1 MTLIRFVTF
10 LCFLLISPISFSEN
24 QDKNYQARLQDVMKA
39 RKLMD
44 RKRERERDEIKDLA
58 QELAQEILI
67 IDTHIDTPIQLYI
80 QQDKNGSYEDI
91 TKPSSL
97 HFDFD
102 RAVSGGLNVPFF
114 VIFTPP
120 SAEEKGTSF
129 KMAEELIQI
138 LESIMNKNPDKFR
151 LVKSPEEITNDKNI
165 MQVVYGMENGA
176 PIESKLSNIKL
187 FSDMG
192 INYITL
198 AHSKSNHISDSS
210 YDENKNW
217 GGLSPFGREV
227 VAEMNKQGV
236 MIDIS
241 HVSDAAFYE
250 VLRLTK
256 TPVIAS
262 HSSLRHFV
270 PGFERN
276 VSDDMLQ
283 ELAKNEGVIQ
293 ICFGSEFIAEKKKY
307 PKLVVTVQDVA
318 DHIDRVKNLVG
329 IEHVGIGSDY
339 DGWRNF
345 PVGLEDTSSY
355 PNLIEELLKR
365 NYSKEEIK
373 QIFGGNLLRVWREVK
388 KFSES

>member
-1 MTLIRFVTF
+1 MIILRTITLI
-10 LCFLLISPISFSEN
+10 CFLLISHLSFTEYR
-24 QDKNYQARLQDVMKA
+24 DKNYQARLQDVMKA

-44 RKRERERDEIKDLA
+44 KKRERDKINNLA
-58 QELAQEILI
+58 QELAQEMII
-67 IDTHIDTPIQLYI
+67 IDTHLDTPIQLYM
-80 QQDKNGSYEDI
+80 QQSKNGFYEDI
-91 TKPSSL
+91 TKTSSL

-120 SAEEKGTSF
+120 SAEEKGTAF
-129 KMAEELIQI
+129 EMAKDLIQI
-138 LESIMNKNPDKFR
+138 LEDIMNKHPSKFR
-151 LVKSPEEITNDKNI
+151 LVKSPEEITNEKGV

-176 PIESKLSNIKL
+176 PIESKLSNIKV

-210 YDENKNW
+210 YDSNKNW
-217 GGLSPFGREV
+217 GGLSPFGRKV

-250 VLRLTK
+250 VLKLTK

-276 VSDDMLQ
+276 VSDDMLR

-307 PKLVVTVQDVA
+307 PNLIVTVKDVA
-318 DHIDRVKNLVG
+318 DHIDRVKELVG
-329 IEHVGIGSDY
+329 IDHVGIGSDY

-345 PVGLEDTSSY
+345 PVGLEDTSTY
-355 PNLIEELLKR
+355 PNLIEELLNR
-365 NYSKEEIK
+365 NYTKEEIEK
-373 QIFGGNLLRVWREVK
+373 IFGGNLLRVWREVK

>member
-1 MTLIRFVTF
+1 MIILRTITLIF
-10 LCFLLISPISFSEN
+10 FLLISHLSFTEYR
-24 QDKNYQARLQDVMKA
+24 DKNYQARLQDVMKA

-44 RKRERERDEIKDLA
+44 KKRERDKINNLA
-58 QELAQEILI
+58 QELAQEMII
-67 IDTHIDTPIQLYI
+67 IDTHLDTPIQLYM
-80 QQDKNGSYEDI
+80 QQSKNGFYEDI
-91 TKPSSL
+91 TKASSL

-120 SAEEKGTSF
+120 SAEEKGTAF
-129 KMAEELIQI
+129 EMAKDLIQI
-138 LESIMNKNPDKFR
+138 LEDIMNKHPSKFR
-151 LVKSPEEITNDKNI
+151 LVKSPEEITNEKGV

-176 PIESKLSNIKL
+176 PIENKLSNIKV

-210 YDENKNW
+210 YDSNKNW
-217 GGLSPFGREV
+217 GGLSPFGRKV

-250 VLRLTK
+250 VLKLTK

-276 VSDDMLQ
+276 VSDDMLR

-307 PKLVVTVQDVA
+307 PNLIVTVKDVA
-318 DHIDRVKNLVG
+318 DHIDRVKKLVG
-329 IEHVGIGSDY
+329 IDHVGIGSDY

-345 PVGLEDTSSY
+345 PVGLEDTSTY
-355 PNLIEELLKR
+355 PNLIKELLNR
-365 NYSKEEIK
+365 NYTKEEIEK
-373 QIFGGNLLRVWREVK
+373 IFGGNLLRVWREVK

>member
-1 MTLIRFVTF
+1 MNIYRILTLIS
-10 LCFLLISPISFSEN
+10 LLAIPHLSFAEYRDN
-24 QDKNYQARLQDVMKA
+24 NYQARLQDVMKA

-44 RKRERERDEIKDLA
+44 KKRERDKINDLA
-58 QELAQEILI
+58 QELAQEMII
-67 IDTHIDTPIQLYI
+67 IDTHLDTPIQLYI

-91 TKPSSL
+91 TKKSSL

-120 SAEEKGTSF
+120 SAEEKGTAF
-129 KMAEELIQI
+129 EMAKDLIEI
-138 LESIMNKNPDKFR
+138 LEDIMNKNPGKFR
-151 LVKSPEEITNDKNI
+151 LVKSPEEITNEKNI

-192 INYITL
+192 VNYITL

-217 GGLSPFGREV
+217 GGLSPFGRKV
-227 VAEMNKQGV
+227 VAEMNKQGL

-250 VLRLTK
+250 VLKLTK

-276 VSDDMLQ
+276 VSDDMLR
-283 ELAKNEGVIQ
+283 ELAKNGGVIQ

-307 PKLVVTVQDVA
+307 PNLVVTVKDVA
-318 DHIDRVKNLVG
+318 DHIDRVKKLVG
-329 IEHVGIGSDY
+329 IDHVGIGSDY

-345 PVGLEDTSSY
+345 PVGLEDTSTY
-355 PNLIEELLKR
+355 PNLIRELLNR
-365 NYSKEEIK
+365 DYTKEEIEK
-373 QIFGGNLLRVWREVK
+373 VFGGNLLRVWREVK
-388 KFSES
+388 KFSKS

>member
-1 MTLIRFVTF
+1 MIFLRTITLI
-10 LCFLLISPISFSEN
+10 CFLLISHLSFTEYR
-24 QDKNYQARLQDVMKA
+24 DKNYQARLQDVMKA

-44 RKRERERDEIKDLA
+44 KKRERDKINNLA
-58 QELAQEILI
+58 QELAQEMII
-67 IDTHIDTPIQLYI
+67 IDTHLDTPIQLYM
-80 QQDKNGSYEDI
+80 QQSKNGFYEDI
-91 TKPSSL
+91 TKASSL

-120 SAEEKGTSF
+120 SAEEKGTAF
-129 KMAEELIQI
+129 EMAKDLIQI
-138 LESIMNKNPDKFR
+138 LEDIMNKHPSKFR
-151 LVKSPEEITNDKNI
+151 LVKSPEEITNEKGV

-176 PIESKLSNIKL
+176 PIESKLSNIKV

-210 YDENKNW
+210 YDSNKNW
-217 GGLSPFGREV
+217 GGLSPFGRKV

-250 VLRLTK
+250 VLKLTK

-276 VSDDMLQ
+276 VSDDMLR

-307 PKLVVTVQDVA
+307 PNLVVTVKDVA
-318 DHIDRVKNLVG
+318 DHIDRVKKLVG
-329 IEHVGIGSDY
+329 IDHVGIGSDY

-345 PVGLEDTSSY
+345 PVGLEDTSTY
-355 PNLIEELLKR
+355 PNLIKELLNR
-365 NYSKEEIK
+365 NYTKEEIEK
-373 QIFGGNLLRVWREVK
+373 IFGGNLLRVWREVK

>member
-1 MTLIRFVTF
+1 MNIYRILTLIS
-10 LCFLLISPISFSEN
+10 LLVIPHLSFAEYRDN
-24 QDKNYQARLQDVMKA
+24 NYQARLQDVMKA

-44 RKRERERDEIKDLA
+44 KKRERDKINDLA
-58 QELAQEILI
+58 QELAQEMVI
-67 IDTHIDTPIQLYI
+67 IDTHLDTPIQLYM
-80 QQDKNGSYEDI
+80 QQDKNGFYEDI
-91 TKPSSL
+91 TKKSSL

-120 SAEEKGTSF
+120 SSEEKGTAF
-129 KMAEELIQI
+129 EMAKDLIKI
-138 LESIMNKNPDKFR
+138 LEDIMNKNPGKFR
-151 LVKSPEEITNDKNI
+151 LVKSPEEITNEKNI

-217 GGLSPFGREV
+217 GGLSPFGRKV

-250 VLRLTK
+250 VLKLTK

-276 VSDDMLQ
+276 VSDDMLRG
-283 ELAKNEGVIQ
+283 LAKNGGVIQ

-307 PKLVVTVQDVA
+307 PNLVVTVKDVA
-318 DHIDRVKNLVG
+318 DHIDRVKELVG
-329 IEHVGIGSDY
+329 IDHVGIGSDY

-345 PVGLEDTSSY
+345 PVGLEDTSTY
-355 PNLIEELLKR
+355 PNLIRELLNR
-365 NYSKEEIK
+365 DYTKEEIEK
-373 QIFGGNLLRVWREVK
+373 VFGGNLLRVWREVK
-388 KFSES
+388 KFSKS

>member
-1 MTLIRFVTF
+1 MIIIRTITLIF
-10 LCFLLISPISFSEN
+10 FLLISHLSFTEYR
-24 QDKNYQARLQDVMKA
+24 DKNYQARLQDVMKA

-44 RKRERERDEIKDLA
+44 KKRERDKINNLA
-58 QELAQEILI
+58 QELAQEMII
-67 IDTHIDTPIQLYI
+67 IDTHLDTPIQLYM
-80 QQDKNGSYEDI
+80 QQSKNGFYEDI
-91 TKPSSL
+91 TKTSSL

-120 SAEEKGTSF
+120 SAEEKGTAF
-129 KMAEELIQI
+129 EMAKDLIQI
-138 LESIMNKNPDKFR
+138 LEDIMNKHPSKFR
-151 LVKSPEEITNDKNI
+151 LVKSPEEITNEKGV

-176 PIESKLSNIKL
+176 PIESKLSNIKV

-210 YDENKNW
+210 YDSNKNW
-217 GGLSPFGREV
+217 GGLSPFGRKV

-250 VLRLTK
+250 VLKLTK

-276 VSDDMLQ
+276 VSDDMLR

-307 PKLVVTVQDVA
+307 PNLVVTVKDVA
-318 DHIDRVKNLVG
+318 DHIDRVKKLVG
-329 IEHVGIGSDY
+329 IDHVGIGSDY

-345 PVGLEDTSSY
+345 PVGLEDTSTY
-355 PNLIEELLKR
+355 PNLIKELLNR
-365 NYSKEEIK
+365 NYTKEEIEK
-373 QIFGGNLLRVWREVK
+373 IFGGNLLRVWREVK

>member
-1 MTLIRFVTF
+1 MIILRTITLIF
-10 LCFLLISPISFSEN
+10 FLLISHLSFTEYR
-24 QDKNYQARLQDVMKA
+24 DKNYQARLQDVMKA

-44 RKRERERDEIKDLA
+44 KKRERDKINDLA
-58 QELAQEILI
+58 QELAQEMII
-67 IDTHIDTPIQLYI
+67 IDTHLDTPIQLYM
-80 QQDKNGSYEDI
+80 QQSKNGFYEDI
-91 TKPSSL
+91 TKTSSL

-120 SAEEKGTSF
+120 SAEEKGTAF
-129 KMAEELIQI
+129 EMAKDLIQI
-138 LESIMNKNPDKFR
+138 LEDIMDKHPSKFR
-151 LVKSPEEITNDKNI
+151 LVKSPEEITNEKGV

-176 PIESKLSNIKL
+176 PIESKLSNIKV

-210 YDENKNW
+210 YDSNKNW
-217 GGLSPFGREV
+217 GGLSPFGRKV

-250 VLRLTK
+250 VLKLTK

-276 VSDDMLQ
+276 VSDDMLR

-307 PKLVVTVQDVA
+307 PNLVVTVKDVA
-318 DHIDRVKNLVG
+318 DHIDRVKKLVG
-329 IEHVGIGSDY
+329 IDHVGIGSDY

-345 PVGLEDTSSY
+345 PVGLEDTSTY
-355 PNLIEELLKR
+355 PNLIKELLNR
-365 NYSKEEIK
+365 NYTKEEIEK
-373 QIFGGNLLRVWREVK
+373 IFGGNLLRVWREVK

>member
-1 MTLIRFVTF
+1 MNIYRILTLIS
-10 LCFLLISPISFSEN
+10 LLVIPHLSFSEYRDN
-24 QDKNYQARLQDVMKA
+24 NYQARLQDVMKA

-44 RKRERERDEIKDLA
+44 KKRERDKLNNLA
-58 QELAQEILI
+58 QELAQEMII
-67 IDTHIDTPIQLYI
+67 IDTHLDTPIQLYI

-91 TKPSSL
+91 TKKSSL

-120 SAEEKGTSF
+120 SAEEKGTAF
-129 KMAEELIQI
+129 EMAKDLIKI
-138 LESIMNKNPDKFR
+138 LEDIMNKNPGKFR
-151 LVKSPEEITNDKNI
+151 LVKSPEEITNEKNI

-217 GGLSPFGREV
+217 GGLSPFGRKV
-227 VAEMNKQGV
+227 VTEMNKQGV

-276 VSDDMLQ
+276 VSDDMLR
-283 ELAKNEGVIQ
+283 ELAKNGGVIQ

-307 PKLVVTVQDVA
+307 PNLVVTVKDVA
-318 DHIDRVKNLVG
+318 DHIDRVKKLVG
-329 IEHVGIGSDY
+329 IDHVGIGSDY

-345 PVGLEDTSSY
+345 PVGLEDTSTY
-355 PNLIEELLKR
+355 PNLIKELLNRDYTKD
-365 NYSKEEIK
+365 EIEK
-373 QIFGGNLLRVWREVK
+373 VFGGNLLRVWREVK

>member
-1 MTLIRFVTF
+1 MNIYKILTLIS
-10 LCFLLISPISFSEN
+10 LLVIPHLSFAEYR
-24 QDKNYQARLQDVMKA
+24 DINYQARLQDVMKA

-44 RKRERERDEIKDLA
+44 KKRERDKINDLA
-58 QELAQEILI
+58 QELAQEMII
-67 IDTHIDTPIQLYI
+67 IDTHLDTPIQLYM

-91 TKPSSL
+91 TKKSSL

-120 SAEEKGTSF
+120 SSEEKGTAF
-129 KMAEELIQI
+129 EMAKDLIKI
-138 LESIMNKNPDKFR
+138 LEDIMNKNPGKFR
-151 LVKSPEEITNDKNI
+151 LVKSPEEITNEKNI

-217 GGLSPFGREV
+217 GGLSPFGRKV

-241 HVSDAAFYE
+241 HVSDSAFYE

-276 VSDDMLQ
+276 VSDDMLR
-283 ELAKNEGVIQ
+283 ELAKNGGVIQ
-293 ICFGSEFIAEKKKY
+293 ICFGSEFVAEKKKY
-307 PKLVVTVQDVA
+307 PNLVVTVKDVA
-318 DHIDRVKNLVG
+318 DHIDRVKKLVG
-329 IEHVGIGSDY
+329 IDHVGIGSDY

-345 PVGLEDTSSY
+345 PVGLEDTSTY
-355 PNLIEELLKR
+355 PNLIRELLNR
-365 NYSKEEIK
+365 DYTKEEIEK
-373 QIFGGNLLRVWREVK
+373 VFGGNLLRVWREVK

>member
-1 MTLIRFVTF
+1 MNIYRILTLIS
-10 LCFLLISPISFSEN
+10 LLAIPHLSFAEYRDN
-24 QDKNYQARLQDVMKA
+24 NYQARLQDVMKA

-44 RKRERERDEIKDLA
+44 KKRERDKISDLA
-58 QELAQEILI
+58 QELAQEMII
-67 IDTHIDTPIQLYI
+67 IDTHLDTPIQLYM

-91 TKPSSL
+91 TKKSSL

-120 SAEEKGTSF
+120 SAEEKGTAF
-129 KMAEELIQI
+129 EMAKDLIKI
-138 LESIMNKNPDKFR
+138 LEDIMNKNPGKFR
-151 LVKSPEEITNDKNI
+151 LVKSPEEITNENNI

-217 GGLSPFGREV
+217 GGLSPFGRKV

-250 VLRLTK
+250 VLKLTK

-276 VSDDMLQ
+276 VSDDMLR
-283 ELAKNEGVIQ
+283 ELAKNGGVIQ

-307 PKLVVTVQDVA
+307 PNLVVTVKDVA
-318 DHIDRVKNLVG
+318 DHIDRVKKLVG
-329 IEHVGIGSDY
+329 IDHVGIGSDY

-345 PVGLEDTSSY
+345 PVGLEDTSTY
-355 PNLIEELLKR
+355 PNLIRELLSR
-365 NYSKEEIK
+365 NYTKEEIEK
-373 QIFGGNLLRVWREVK
+373 VFGGNLLRVWREVK
-388 KFSES
+388 KFAKS

>member
-1 MTLIRFVTF
+1 MIFLRTITLI
-10 LCFLLISPISFSEN
+10 CFLLISHLSFTEYR
-24 QDKNYQARLQDVMKA
+24 DKNYQARLQDVMKA

-44 RKRERERDEIKDLA
+44 KKRERDKINDLA
-58 QELAQEILI
+58 QELAQEMII
-67 IDTHIDTPIQLYI
+67 IDTHLDTPIQLYM
-80 QQDKNGSYEDI
+80 QQSKNGFYEDI
-91 TKPSSL
+91 TKASSL

-120 SAEEKGTSF
+120 SAEEKGTAF
-129 KMAEELIQI
+129 EMAKDLIQI
-138 LESIMNKNPDKFR
+138 LEDIMNKHPSKFR
-151 LVKSPEEITNDKNI
+151 LVKSPEEITNEKGV

-176 PIESKLSNIKL
+176 PIESKLSNIKV

-210 YDENKNW
+210 YDSNKNW
-217 GGLSPFGREV
+217 GGLSPFGRKV

-250 VLRLTK
+250 VLKLTK

-276 VSDDMLQ
+276 VSDDMLR

-307 PKLVVTVQDVA
+307 PNLVVTVKDVA
-318 DHIDRVKNLVG
+318 DHIDRVKKLVG
-329 IEHVGIGSDY
+329 IDHVGIGSDY

-345 PVGLEDTSSY
+345 PVGLEDTSTY
-355 PNLIEELLKR
+355 PNLIKELLNR
-365 NYSKEEIK
+365 NYTKEEIEK
-373 QIFGGNLLRVWREVK
+373 IFGGNLLRVWREVK

>member
-1 MTLIRFVTF
+1 MIILRTITLIF
-10 LCFLLISPISFSEN
+10 FLLISHLSFTEYR
-24 QDKNYQARLQDVMKA
+24 DKNYQARLQDVMKA

-44 RKRERERDEIKDLA
+44 KKRERDKINNLA
-58 QELAQEILI
+58 QELAQEMII
-67 IDTHIDTPIQLYI
+67 IDTHLDTPIQLYM
-80 QQDKNGSYEDI
+80 QQSKNGFYEDI
-91 TKPSSL
+91 TKASSL

-120 SAEEKGTSF
+120 SAEEKGTAF
-129 KMAEELIQI
+129 EMAKDLIQI
-138 LESIMNKNPDKFR
+138 LEDIMNKHPSKFR
-151 LVKSPEEITNDKNI
+151 LVKSPEEITNEKGV

-176 PIESKLSNIKL
+176 PIESKLSNIKV

-210 YDENKNW
+210 YDSNKNW
-217 GGLSPFGREV
+217 GGLSPFGRKV

-250 VLRLTK
+250 VLKLTK

-276 VSDDMLQ
+276 VSDDMLR

-307 PKLVVTVQDVA
+307 PNLIVTVKDVA
-318 DHIDRVKNLVG
+318 DHIDRVKKLVG
-329 IEHVGIGSDY
+329 IDHVGIGSDY

-345 PVGLEDTSSY
+345 PVGLEDTSTY
-355 PNLIEELLKR
+355 PNLIKELLNR
-365 NYSKEEIK
+365 NYTKEEIEK
-373 QIFGGNLLRVWREVK
+373 IFGGNLLRVWREVK

>member
-1 MTLIRFVTF
+1 MIILRTITLI
-10 LCFLLISPISFSEN
+10 CFLLISHLSFTEYR
-24 QDKNYQARLQDVMKA
+24 DKNYQARLQDVMKA

-44 RKRERERDEIKDLA
+44 KKRERDKINDLA
-58 QELAQEILI
+58 QELAQEMII
-67 IDTHIDTPIQLYI
+67 IDTHLDTPIQLYM
-80 QQDKNGSYEDI
+80 QQSKNGFYEDI
-91 TKPSSL
+91 TKASSL

-120 SAEEKGTSF
+120 SAEEKGTAF
-129 KMAEELIQI
+129 EMAKDLIQI
-138 LESIMNKNPDKFR
+138 LEDIMNKHPSKFR
-151 LVKSPEEITNDKNI
+151 LVKSPEEITNEKGV

-176 PIESKLSNIKL
+176 PIENKLSNIKV

-210 YDENKNW
+210 YDSNKNW
-217 GGLSPFGREV
+217 GGLSPFGRKV

-250 VLRLTK
+250 VLKLTK

-276 VSDDMLQ
+276 VSDDMLR

-307 PKLVVTVQDVA
+307 PNLVVTVKDVA
-318 DHIDRVKNLVG
+318 DHIDRVKELVG
-329 IEHVGIGSDY
+329 IDHVGIGSDY

-345 PVGLEDTSSY
+345 PVGLEDTSTY
-355 PNLIEELLKR
+355 PNLIKELLNR
-365 NYSKEEIK
+365 DYTKEEIK
-373 QIFGGNLLRVWREVK
+373 KIFGGNLLRVWREVK
-388 KFSES
+388 RFSES

>member
-1 MTLIRFVTF
+1 MIILRTITLI
-10 LCFLLISPISFSEN
+10 CFLLISHFSFTEYR
-24 QDKNYQARLQDVMKA
+24 DKNYQARLQDVMKA

-44 RKRERERDEIKDLA
+44 KKRERDKINDLA
-58 QELAQEILI
+58 QELAQEMII
-67 IDTHIDTPIQLYI
+67 IDTHLDTPIQLYM
-80 QQDKNGSYEDI
+80 QQSKNGFYEDI
-91 TKPSSL
+91 TKASSL

-120 SAEEKGTSF
+120 SAEEKGTAF
-129 KMAEELIQI
+129 EMAKDLIQI
-138 LESIMNKNPDKFR
+138 LEDIMNKHPSKFR
-151 LVKSPEEITNDKNI
+151 LVKSPEEITNEKGV

-176 PIESKLSNIKL
+176 PIENKLSNIKV

-210 YDENKNW
+210 YDSNKNW
-217 GGLSPFGREV
+217 GGLSPFGRKV

-250 VLRLTK
+250 VLKLTK

-276 VSDDMLQ
+276 VSDDMLR

-293 ICFGSEFIAEKKKY
+293 ICFGSEFIAEKKKN
-307 PKLVVTVQDVA
+307 PNLVVTVKDVA
-318 DHIDRVKNLVG
+318 DHIDRVKKLVG
-329 IEHVGIGSDY
+329 IDHVGIGSDY

-345 PVGLEDTSSY
+345 PVGLEDTSTY
-355 PNLIEELLKR
+355 PNLIKELLNR
-365 NYSKEEIK
+365 NYTKEEIEK
-373 QIFGGNLLRVWREVK
+373 IFGGNLLRVWREVK

>member
-1 MTLIRFVTF
+1 MNIYKILTLIS
-10 LCFLLISPISFSEN
+10 LLVIPHLSFAEYRDN
-24 QDKNYQARLQDVMKA
+24 NYQARLQDVMKA

-44 RKRERERDEIKDLA
+44 KKRERDKINDLA
-58 QELAQEILI
+58 QELAQEMVI
-67 IDTHIDTPIQLYI
+67 IDTHLDTPIQLYM
-80 QQDKNGSYEDI
+80 QQDKNGFYEDI
-91 TKPSSL
+91 TKKSSL

-120 SAEEKGTSF
+120 SAEEKGTAF
-129 KMAEELIQI
+129 EMAKDLIEI
-138 LESIMNKNPDKFR
+138 LEDIMNKNPGKFR
-151 LVKSPEEITNDKNI
+151 LVKSPEEITNEKNI

-217 GGLSPFGREV
+217 GGLSPFGRKV

-250 VLRLTK
+250 VLKLTK

-276 VSDDMLQ
+276 VSDDMLRG
-283 ELAKNEGVIQ
+283 LAKNGGVIQ

-307 PKLVVTVQDVA
+307 PNLVVTVKDVA
-318 DHIDRVKNLVG
+318 DHIDRVKELVG
-329 IEHVGIGSDY
+329 IDHVGIGSDY

-345 PVGLEDTSSY
+345 PVGLEDTSTY
-355 PNLIEELLKR
+355 PNLIRELLNR
-365 NYSKEEIK
+365 DYTKEEIEK
-373 QIFGGNLLRVWREVK
+373 VFGGNLLRVWREVK
-388 KFSES
+388 KFSKS

>member
-1 MTLIRFVTF
+1 MNIYRILTLIS
-10 LCFLLISPISFSEN
+10 LLAIPHLSFAEYRDN
-24 QDKNYQARLQDVMKA
+24 NYQARLQDVMKA

-44 RKRERERDEIKDLA
+44 KKRERDKINDLA
-58 QELAQEILI
+58 QELAQEMII
-67 IDTHIDTPIQLYI
+67 IDTHLDTPIQLYM

-91 TKPSSL
+91 TKKSSL

-120 SAEEKGTSF
+120 SAEEKGTAF
-129 KMAEELIQI
+129 EMAKDLIKI
-138 LESIMNKNPDKFR
+138 LEDIMNKNPGKFR
-151 LVKSPEEITNDKNI
+151 LVKSPEEITNEKNI

-217 GGLSPFGREV
+217 GGLSPFGRKV

-250 VLRLTK
+250 VLKLTK

-276 VSDDMLQ
+276 VSDDMLR
-283 ELAKNEGVIQ
+283 ELAKNGGVIQ

-307 PKLVVTVQDVA
+307 PNLVVTVKDVA
-318 DHIDRVKNLVG
+318 DHIDRVKKLVG
-329 IEHVGIGSDY
+329 IDHVGIGSDY

-345 PVGLEDTSSY
+345 PVGLEDTSTY
-355 PNLIEELLKR
+355 PNLIRELLSR
-365 NYSKEEIK
+365 NYTKEEIEK
-373 QIFGGNLLRVWREVK
+373 VFGGNLLRVWREVK
-388 KFSES
+388 KFSKS

>member
-1 MTLIRFVTF
+1 
-10 LCFLLISPISFSEN
+10 
-24 QDKNYQARLQDVMKA
+24 
-39 RKLMD
+39 MD
-44 RKRERERDEIKDLA
+44 RKRERDEIKDLA

-276 VSDDMLQ
+276 VSDDMLR

-345 PVGLEDTSSY
+345 PVGLEDTSTY

-373 QIFGGNLLRVWREVK
+373 QIFGGNLLRVWRKVK

>member
-1 MTLIRFVTF
+1 MIILRTITLI
-10 LCFLLISPISFSEN
+10 CFLLISHLSFTEYR
-24 QDKNYQARLQDVMKA
+24 DKNYQARLQDVMKA

-44 RKRERERDEIKDLA
+44 KKRERDKINNLA
-58 QELAQEILI
+58 QELAQEMII
-67 IDTHIDTPIQLYI
+67 IDTHLDTPIQLYM
-80 QQDKNGSYEDI
+80 QQSKNGFYEDI
-91 TKPSSL
+91 TKTSSL

-120 SAEEKGTSF
+120 SAEEKGTAF
-129 KMAEELIQI
+129 EMAKDLIQI
-138 LESIMNKNPDKFR
+138 LEDIMNKHPSKFR
-151 LVKSPEEITNDKNI
+151 LVKSPEEITNEKGV

-176 PIESKLSNIKL
+176 PIENKLSNIKV

-210 YDENKNW
+210 YDSNKNW
-217 GGLSPFGREV
+217 GGLSPFGRKV

-250 VLRLTK
+250 VLKLTK

-276 VSDDMLQ
+276 VSDDMLR

-307 PKLVVTVQDVA
+307 PNLVVTVKDVA
-318 DHIDRVKNLVG
+318 DHIDRVKKLVG
-329 IEHVGIGSDY
+329 IDHVGIGSDY

-345 PVGLEDTSSY
+345 PVGLEDTSTY
-355 PNLIEELLKR
+355 PNLIKELLNR
-365 NYSKEEIK
+365 NYTKEEIEK
-373 QIFGGNLLRVWREVK
+373 IFGGNLLRVWREVK

>member
-1 MTLIRFVTF
+1 MNIYRILTLIS
-10 LCFLLISPISFSEN
+10 LLAIPHLSFAEYRDN
-24 QDKNYQARLQDVMKA
+24 NYQARLQDVMKA

-44 RKRERERDEIKDLA
+44 KKRERDKINDLA
-58 QELAQEILI
+58 QELAQEMII
-67 IDTHIDTPIQLYI
+67 IDTHLDTPIQLYM

-91 TKPSSL
+91 TKKSSL

-120 SAEEKGTSF
+120 SAEEKGTAF
-129 KMAEELIQI
+129 EMAKDLIEI
-138 LESIMNKNPDKFR
+138 LEDIMNKNPGKFR
-151 LVKSPEEITNDKNI
+151 LVKSPEEITNEKNI

-217 GGLSPFGREV
+217 GGLSPFGRKV

-250 VLRLTK
+250 VLKLTK

-276 VSDDMLQ
+276 VSDDMLRG
-283 ELAKNEGVIQ
+283 LAKNGGVIQ

-307 PKLVVTVQDVA
+307 PNLVVTVKDVA
-318 DHIDRVKNLVG
+318 DHIDRVKKLVG
-329 IEHVGIGSDY
+329 IDHVGIGSDY

-345 PVGLEDTSSY
+345 PVGLEDTSTY
-355 PNLIEELLKR
+355 PNLIRELLNR
-365 NYSKEEIK
+365 DYTKEEIEK
-373 QIFGGNLLRVWREVK
+373 VFGGNLLRVWREVK

>member
-1 MTLIRFVTF
+1 MIILRTITLI
-10 LCFLLISPISFSEN
+10 CFLLISHLSFTEYR
-24 QDKNYQARLQDVMKA
+24 DKNYQARLQDVMKA

-44 RKRERERDEIKDLA
+44 KKRERDKINNTA
-58 QELAQEILI
+58 QELAQEMII
-67 IDTHIDTPIQLYI
+67 IDTHLDTPIQLYM
-80 QQDKNGSYEDI
+80 QQSKNGFYEDI
-91 TKPSSL
+91 TKTSSL

-120 SAEEKGTSF
+120 SAEEKGTAF
-129 KMAEELIQI
+129 EMAKDLIQI
-138 LESIMNKNPDKFR
+138 LEDIMNKHPSKFR
-151 LVKSPEEITNDKNI
+151 LVKSPEEITNEKGV

-176 PIESKLSNIKL
+176 PIESKLSNIKV

-210 YDENKNW
+210 YDSNKNW
-217 GGLSPFGREV
+217 GGLSPFGRKV

-250 VLRLTK
+250 VLKLTK

-276 VSDDMLQ
+276 VSDDMLR

-307 PKLVVTVQDVA
+307 PNLIVTVKDVA
-318 DHIDRVKNLVG
+318 DHIDRVKKLVG
-329 IEHVGIGSDY
+329 IDHVGIGSDY

-345 PVGLEDTSSY
+345 PVGLEDTSTY
-355 PNLIEELLKR
+355 PNLIKELLNR
-365 NYSKEEIK
+365 NYTKEEIEK
-373 QIFGGNLLRVWREVK
+373 IFGGNLLRVWREVK

>member
-1 MTLIRFVTF
+1 MIILRTITLI
-10 LCFLLISPISFSEN
+10 CFLLISHLSFTEYR
-24 QDKNYQARLQDVMKA
+24 DKNYQARLQDVMKA

-44 RKRERERDEIKDLA
+44 KKRERDKINDLA
-58 QELAQEILI
+58 QELAQEMII
-67 IDTHIDTPIQLYI
+67 IDTHLDTPIQLYM
-80 QQDKNGSYEDI
+80 QQSKNGFYEDI
-91 TKPSSL
+91 TKASSL

-120 SAEEKGTSF
+120 SAEEKGTAF
-129 KMAEELIQI
+129 EMAKDLIKI
-138 LESIMNKNPDKFR
+138 LEDIMNKHPSKFR
-151 LVKSPEEITNDKNI
+151 LVKSPEEITNEKGV

-176 PIESKLSNIKL
+176 PIESKLSNIKV

-210 YDENKNW
+210 YDSNKNW
-217 GGLSPFGREV
+217 GGLSPFGRKV

-250 VLRLTK
+250 VLKLTK

-276 VSDDMLQ
+276 VSDDMLR

-307 PKLVVTVQDVA
+307 PNLVVTVKDVA
-318 DHIDRVKNLVG
+318 DHIDRVKELVG
-329 IEHVGIGSDY
+329 IDHVGIGSDY

-345 PVGLEDTSSY
+345 PVGLEDTSTY
-355 PNLIEELLKR
+355 PNLIKELLNR
-365 NYSKEEIK
+365 DYTKEEIK
-373 QIFGGNLLRVWREVK
+373 KIFGGNLLRVWREVK
-388 KFSES
+388 RFSES

>member
-1 MTLIRFVTF
+1 MTLIKF
-10 LCFLLISPISFSEN
+10 LTVICFLLIPPLSFTEN

-44 RKRERERDEIKDLA
+44 KKRQRDEIKDLA
-58 QELAQEILI
+58 QELAQEIII
-67 IDTHIDTPIQLYI
+67 IDTHLDTPIQLYM
-80 QQDKNGSYEDI
+80 QQDKNGTYEDI
-91 TKPSSL
+91 TKKTSL
-97 HFDFD
+97 HFDYE
-102 RAVSGGLNVPFF
+102 RALNGGLNVPFF

-120 SAEEKGTSF
+120 SAEDKGTAF
-129 KMAEELIQI
+129 KMANEIIQI
-138 LESIMNKNPDKFR
+138 LEDIKKKSPNKFR
-151 LVKSPEEITNDKNI
+151 LVKSPDEITNNKSV
-165 MQVVYGMENGA
+165 MQIVYGMENGA
-176 PIESKLSNIKL
+176 PIESKLSNIEL

-192 INYITL
+192 ISYITL

-276 VSDDMLQ
+276 VSDDMLR
-283 ELAKNEGVIQ
+283 ELAKNGGVIQ
-293 ICFGSEFIAEKKKY
+293 ICFGSEFIAEKRKY
-307 PKLVVTVQDVA
+307 PDLVVTVEDVA
-318 DHIDRVKNLVG
+318 DHIDRVKQLVG
-329 IEHVGIGSDY
+329 IDYVGIGSDY

-345 PVGLEDTSSY
+345 PVGLEDTSTY

-365 NYSKEEIK
+365 NYTKEEIK
-373 QIFGGNLLRVWREVK
+373 KVFGENLLRVWRAVENYSK
-388 KFSES
+388 P

>member
-1 MTLIRFVTF
+1 MIILRTITLIF
-10 LCFLLISPISFSEN
+10 FLLISHLSFTEYR
-24 QDKNYQARLQDVMKA
+24 DKNYQARLQDVMKA

-44 RKRERERDEIKDLA
+44 KKRERDKINNLA
-58 QELAQEILI
+58 QELAQEMII
-67 IDTHIDTPIQLYI
+67 IDTHLDTPIQLYM
-80 QQDKNGSYEDI
+80 QQSKNGFYEDI
-91 TKPSSL
+91 TKASSL

-120 SAEEKGTSF
+120 SAEEKGTAF
-129 KMAEELIQI
+129 EMAKDLIKI
-138 LESIMNKNPDKFR
+138 LEDIMNKHPSKFR
-151 LVKSPEEITNDKNI
+151 LVKSPEEITNEKGV

-176 PIESKLSNIKL
+176 PIESKLSNIKV

-210 YDENKNW
+210 YDSNKNW
-217 GGLSPFGREV
+217 GGLSPFGRKV

-250 VLRLTK
+250 VLKLTK

-276 VSDDMLQ
+276 VSDDMLR

-307 PKLVVTVQDVA
+307 PNLVVTVKDVA
-318 DHIDRVKNLVG
+318 DHIDRVKKLVG
-329 IEHVGIGSDY
+329 IDHVGIGSDY

-345 PVGLEDTSSY
+345 PVGLEDTSTY
-355 PNLIEELLKR
+355 PNLIKELLNR
-365 NYSKEEIK
+365 NYTKEEIEK
-373 QIFGGNLLRVWREVK
+373 IFGGNLLRVWREVK

>member
-1 MTLIRFVTF
+1 MNIYRILTLIS
-10 LCFLLISPISFSEN
+10 LLVIPHLSFAEYR
-24 QDKNYQARLQDVMKA
+24 DINYQARLQDVMKA

-44 RKRERERDEIKDLA
+44 KKRERDKINDLA
-58 QELAQEILI
+58 QELAQEMVI
-67 IDTHIDTPIQLYI
+67 IDTHLDTPIQLYM
-80 QQDKNGSYEDI
+80 QQDKNGFYEDI
-91 TKPSSL
+91 TKKSSL

-120 SAEEKGTSF
+120 SAEEKGTAF
-129 KMAEELIQI
+129 EMAKDLIKI
-138 LESIMNKNPDKFR
+138 LEDIMNKNPGKFR
-151 LVKSPEEITNDKNI
+151 LVKSPEEITNEKNI

-217 GGLSPFGREV
+217 GGLSPFGRKV

-276 VSDDMLQ
+276 VSDDMLR
-283 ELAKNEGVIQ
+283 ELAKNGGVIQ

-307 PKLVVTVQDVA
+307 PNLVVTVKDVA
-318 DHIDRVKNLVG
+318 DHIDRVKKLVG
-329 IEHVGIGSDY
+329 IDHVGIGSDY

-345 PVGLEDTSSY
+345 PVGLEDTSTY
-355 PNLIEELLKR
+355 PNLIRELLKR
-365 NYSKEEIK
+365 DYTKEEIEK
-373 QIFGGNLLRVWREVK
+373 VFGGNLLRVWREVK
-388 KFSES
+388 KFAKS

>member
-1 MTLIRFVTF
+1 MIILRTITLI
-10 LCFLLISPISFSEN
+10 CFLLISHLSFTEYR
-24 QDKNYQARLQDVMKA
+24 DKNYQARLQDVMKA
-39 RKLMD
+39 RKLMHK
-44 RKRERERDEIKDLA
+44 KRERDKINDLA
-58 QELAQEILI
+58 QELAQEMII
-67 IDTHIDTPIQLYI
+67 IDTHLDTPIQLYM
-80 QQDKNGSYEDI
+80 QQSKNGFYEDI
-91 TKPSSL
+91 TKASSL

-120 SAEEKGTSF
+120 SAEEKGTAF
-129 KMAEELIQI
+129 EMAKDLIQI
-138 LESIMNKNPDKFR
+138 LEDIMNKHPSKFR
-151 LVKSPEEITNDKNI
+151 LVKSPEEITNEKGV

-176 PIESKLSNIKL
+176 PIESKLSNIKV

-210 YDENKNW
+210 YDSNKNW
-217 GGLSPFGREV
+217 GGLSPFGRKV

-250 VLRLTK
+250 VLKLTK

-276 VSDDMLQ
+276 VSDDMLR

-307 PKLVVTVQDVA
+307 PNLVVTVKDVA
-318 DHIDRVKNLVG
+318 DHIDRVKKLVG
-329 IEHVGIGSDY
+329 IDHVGIGSDY

-345 PVGLEDTSSY
+345 PVGLEDTSTY
-355 PNLIEELLKR
+355 PNLIKELLNR
-365 NYSKEEIK
+365 NYTKEEIEK
-373 QIFGGNLLRVWREVK
+373 IFGGNLLRVWREVK

>member
-1 MTLIRFVTF
+1 MNIYRILTLIS
-10 LCFLLISPISFSEN
+10 LLVIPHLSFAEYR
-24 QDKNYQARLQDVMKA
+24 DINYQARLQDVMKA

-44 RKRERERDEIKDLA
+44 KKRERDKINDLA
-58 QELAQEILI
+58 QELAQEMII
-67 IDTHIDTPIQLYI
+67 IDTHLDTPIQLYM

-91 TKPSSL
+91 TKKSSL

-120 SAEEKGTSF
+120 SAEEKGTAF
-129 KMAEELIQI
+129 EMAKDLIEI
-138 LESIMNKNPDKFR
+138 LEDIMNKNPGKFR
-151 LVKSPEEITNDKNI
+151 LVKSPEEITNEKNI

-192 INYITL
+192 VNYITL

-217 GGLSPFGREV
+217 GGLSPFGRKV

-241 HVSDAAFYE
+241 HVSDAAFYQ
-250 VLRLTK
+250 VLSLTK

-276 VSDDMLQ
+276 VSDDMLR
-283 ELAKNEGVIQ
+283 ELAKNGGVIQ

-307 PKLVVTVQDVA
+307 PNLVVTVKDVA
-318 DHIDRVKNLVG
+318 DHIDRVKKLVG
-329 IEHVGIGSDY
+329 IDHVGIGSDY

-345 PVGLEDTSSY
+345 PVGLEDTSTY
-355 PNLIEELLKR
+355 PNLIRELLSR
-365 NYSKEEIK
+365 NYTKEEIEK
-373 QIFGGNLLRVWREVK
+373 VFGGNLLRVWREVK
-388 KFSES
+388 KFSEF

>member
-1 MTLIRFVTF
+1 MIILRTITLI
-10 LCFLLISPISFSEN
+10 CFLLISHLSFTEYR
-24 QDKNYQARLQDVMKA
+24 DKNYQARLQDVMKA

-44 RKRERERDEIKDLA
+44 KKRERDKINNLA
-58 QELAQEILI
+58 QELAQEMII
-67 IDTHIDTPIQLYI
+67 IDTHLDTPIQLYM
-80 QQDKNGSYEDI
+80 QQSKNGFYEDI
-91 TKPSSL
+91 TKASSL

-120 SAEEKGTSF
+120 SAEEKGTAF
-129 KMAEELIQI
+129 EMAKDLIQI
-138 LESIMNKNPDKFR
+138 LEDIMDKHPSKFR
-151 LVKSPEEITNDKNI
+151 LVKSPEEITNEKDI

-176 PIESKLSNIKL
+176 PIESKLSNIKV

-210 YDENKNW
+210 YDSNKNW
-217 GGLSPFGREV
+217 GGLSPFGRKV

-250 VLRLTK
+250 VLKLTK

-276 VSDDMLQ
+276 VSDDMLR

-307 PKLVVTVQDVA
+307 PNLVVTVKDVA
-318 DHIDRVKNLVG
+318 DHIDRVKKLVG
-329 IEHVGIGSDY
+329 IDHVGIGSDY

-345 PVGLEDTSSY
+345 PVGLEDTSTY
-355 PNLIEELLKR
+355 PNLIKELLNR
-365 NYSKEEIK
+365 DYTKEEIEK
-373 QIFGGNLLRVWREVK
+373 IFGGNLLRVWREVK

>member
-1 MTLIRFVTF
+1 MNIYRILTLIS
-10 LCFLLISPISFSEN
+10 LLVISHLSFAEYRDN
-24 QDKNYQARLQDVMKA
+24 NYQARLQDVMKA

-44 RKRERERDEIKDLA
+44 KKRERDKINDLA
-58 QELAQEILI
+58 QELAQEMII
-67 IDTHIDTPIQLYI
+67 IDTHLDTPIQLYM

-91 TKPSSL
+91 TKKSSL

-120 SAEEKGTSF
+120 SAEEKGTAF
-129 KMAEELIQI
+129 EMAKDLIEI
-138 LESIMNKNPDKFR
+138 LEDIMNKNPGKFR
-151 LVKSPEEITNDKNI
+151 LVKSPEEITNEKNI

-192 INYITL
+192 VNYITL

-217 GGLSPFGREV
+217 GGLSPFGRKV

-250 VLRLTK
+250 VLKLTK

-276 VSDDMLQ
+276 VSDDMLR
-283 ELAKNEGVIQ
+283 ELAKNGGVIQ

-307 PKLVVTVQDVA
+307 PNLVVTVKDVA
-318 DHIDRVKNLVG
+318 DHIDRVKELVG
-329 IEHVGIGSDY
+329 IDHVGIGSDY

-345 PVGLEDTSSY
+345 PVGLEDTSTY
-355 PNLIEELLKR
+355 PNLIRELLNR
-365 NYSKEEIK
+365 DYTKEEIEK
-373 QIFGGNLLRVWREVK
+373 VFGGNLLRVWREVK
-388 KFSES
+388 KFSKS

>member
-1 MTLIRFVTF
+1 MIILRTITLI
-10 LCFLLISPISFSEN
+10 CFLLISHLSFTEYR
-24 QDKNYQARLQDVMKA
+24 DKNYQARLQDVMKA

-44 RKRERERDEIKDLA
+44 KKRERDKINNLA
-58 QELAQEILI
+58 QELAQEMII
-67 IDTHIDTPIQLYI
+67 IDTHLDTPIQLYM
-80 QQDKNGSYEDI
+80 QQSKNGFYEDI
-91 TKPSSL
+91 TKTSSL

-120 SAEEKGTSF
+120 SAEEKGTAF
-129 KMAEELIQI
+129 EMAKDLIQI
-138 LESIMNKNPDKFR
+138 LEDIMNKHPSKFR
-151 LVKSPEEITNDKNI
+151 LVKSPEEITNEKGV

-176 PIESKLSNIKL
+176 PIESKLSNIKV

-210 YDENKNW
+210 YDSNKNW
-217 GGLSPFGREV
+217 GGLSPFGRKV

-250 VLRLTK
+250 VLKLTK

-276 VSDDMLQ
+276 VSDDMLR

-307 PKLVVTVQDVA
+307 PNLIVTVKDVA
-318 DHIDRVKNLVG
+318 DHIDRVKELVG
-329 IEHVGIGSDY
+329 IDHVGIGSDY

-345 PVGLEDTSSY
+345 PVGLEDTSTY
-355 PNLIEELLKR
+355 PNLIKELLNR
-365 NYSKEEIK
+365 NYTKEEIEK
-373 QIFGGNLLRVWREVK
+373 IFGGNLLRVWREVK

>member
-1 MTLIRFVTF
+1 MIILRTITLI
-10 LCFLLISPISFSEN
+10 CFLLISHLSFTEYR
-24 QDKNYQARLQDVMKA
+24 DKNYQARLQDVMKA

-44 RKRERERDEIKDLA
+44 KKRERDKINNLA
-58 QELAQEILI
+58 QELAQEMII
-67 IDTHIDTPIQLYI
+67 IDTHLDTPIQLYM
-80 QQDKNGSYEDI
+80 QQSKNGFYEDI
-91 TKPSSL
+91 TKASSL

-120 SAEEKGTSF
+120 SAEEKGTAF
-129 KMAEELIQI
+129 EMAKDLIQI
-138 LESIMNKNPDKFR
+138 LEDIMNKHPSKFR
-151 LVKSPEEITNDKNI
+151 LVKSPEEITNEKGV

-176 PIESKLSNIKL
+176 PIESKLSNIKV

-210 YDENKNW
+210 YDSNKNW
-217 GGLSPFGREV
+217 GGLSPFGRKV

-250 VLRLTK
+250 VLKLTK

-276 VSDDMLQ
+276 VSDDMLR

-307 PKLVVTVQDVA
+307 PNLVVTVKDVA
-318 DHIDRVKNLVG
+318 DHIDRVKELVG
-329 IEHVGIGSDY
+329 IDHVGIGSDY

-345 PVGLEDTSSY
+345 PVGLEDTSTY
-355 PNLIEELLKR
+355 PNLIKELLNR
-365 NYSKEEIK
+365 DYTKEEIK
-373 QIFGGNLLRVWREVK
+373 KIFGGNLLRVWREVK

>member
-1 MTLIRFVTF
+1 MTLIKF
-10 LCFLLISPISFSEN
+10 LTVICFLLIPSLSFTEN

-44 RKRERERDEIKDLA
+44 KKRQRDEIKDLA
-58 QELAQEILI
+58 HELAQEIII
-67 IDTHIDTPIQLYI
+67 IDTHLDTPIQLYM
-80 QQDKNGSYEDI
+80 QQDKNGTYEDI
-91 TKPSSL
+91 TKKTSL
-97 HFDFD
+97 HFDYE
-102 RAVSGGLNVPFF
+102 RALSGGLNVPFF

-120 SAEEKGTSF
+120 SAEDKGTAF
-129 KMAEELIQI
+129 KMANEIIQI
-138 LESIMNKNPDKFR
+138 LEDIKKKSPNKFR
-151 LVKSPEEITNDKNI
+151 LVKSPDEITNNKSV
-165 MQVVYGMENGA
+165 MQIVYGMENGA
-176 PIESKLSNIKL
+176 PIESKLSNIEL

-192 INYITL
+192 ISYITL

-276 VSDDMLQ
+276 VSDDMLK
-283 ELAKNEGVIQ
+283 ELAKNGGVIQ
-293 ICFGSEFIAEKKKY
+293 ICFGSEFIAEKRKY
-307 PKLVVTVQDVA
+307 PDLVVTVEDVA
-318 DHIDRVKNLVG
+318 DHIDRVKQLVG
-329 IEHVGIGSDY
+329 IDYVGIGSDY

-345 PVGLEDTSSY
+345 PVGLEDTSTY

-365 NYSKEEIK
+365 NYTKEEIK
-373 QIFGGNLLRVWREVK
+373 KVFGENLLRVWRAVENYSK
-388 KFSES
+388 P

>member
-1 MTLIRFVTF
+1 MIILRTITLI
-10 LCFLLISPISFSEN
+10 CFLLISHLSFTEYR
-24 QDKNYQARLQDVMKA
+24 DKNYQARLQDVMKA

-44 RKRERERDEIKDLA
+44 KKRERDKINNLA
-58 QELAQEILI
+58 QELAQEMII
-67 IDTHIDTPIQLYI
+67 IDTHLDTPIQLYM
-80 QQDKNGSYEDI
+80 QQSKNGFYEDI
-91 TKPSSL
+91 TKTSSL

-120 SAEEKGTSF
+120 SAEEKGTAF
-129 KMAEELIQI
+129 EMAKDLIKI
-138 LESIMNKNPDKFR
+138 LEDIMNKHPSKFR
-151 LVKSPEEITNDKNI
+151 LVKSPEEITNEKGV

-176 PIESKLSNIKL
+176 PIESKLSNIKV

-210 YDENKNW
+210 YDSNKNW
-217 GGLSPFGREV
+217 GGLSPFGRKV

-250 VLRLTK
+250 VLKLTK

-276 VSDDMLQ
+276 VSDDMLR

-307 PKLVVTVQDVA
+307 PNLIVTVKDVA
-318 DHIDRVKNLVG
+318 DHIDRVKELVG
-329 IEHVGIGSDY
+329 IDHVGIGSDY

-345 PVGLEDTSSY
+345 PVGLEDTSTY
-355 PNLIEELLKR
+355 PNLIKELLNR
-365 NYSKEEIK
+365 NYTKEEIEK
-373 QIFGGNLLRVWREVK
+373 IFGGNLLRVWREVK

>member
-1 MTLIRFVTF
+1 MTLIKF
-10 LCFLLISPISFSEN
+10 LTVICFLLIPPLSFTEN

-44 RKRERERDEIKDLA
+44 KKRQRDEIKDLA
-58 QELAQEILI
+58 HKLAQEIII
-67 IDTHIDTPIQLYI
+67 IDTHLDTPIQLYM
-80 QQDKNGSYEDI
+80 QQDKNGTYEDI
-91 TKPSSL
+91 TKKTSL
-97 HFDFD
+97 HFDYE
-102 RAVSGGLNVPFF
+102 RALSGGLNVPFF

-120 SAEEKGTSF
+120 SAEDKGTAF
-129 KMAEELIQI
+129 KMANEIIQI
-138 LESIMNKNPDKFR
+138 LEDIKKKSPNKFR
-151 LVKSPEEITNDKNI
+151 LVKSPDEITNNKSV
-165 MQVVYGMENGA
+165 MQIVYGMENGA
-176 PIESKLSNIKL
+176 PIESKLSNIEL

-192 INYITL
+192 ISYITL

-276 VSDDMLQ
+276 VSDDMLR
-283 ELAKNEGVIQ
+283 ELAKNGGVIQ
-293 ICFGSEFIAEKKKY
+293 ICFGSEFIAEKRKY
-307 PKLVVTVQDVA
+307 PDLVVTVKDVA
-318 DHIDRVKNLVG
+318 DHIDRVKELVG
-329 IEHVGIGSDY
+329 IDYVGIGSDY

-345 PVGLEDTSSY
+345 PVGLEDTSTY

-365 NYSKEEIK
+365 NYTKEEIK
-373 QIFGGNLLRVWREVK
+373 KVFGENLLRVWRAVENYSK
-388 KFSES
+388 P

>member
-1 MTLIRFVTF
+1 MIILRTITLI
-10 LCFLLISPISFSEN
+10 CFLLISHLSFTEYR
-24 QDKNYQARLQDVMKA
+24 DKNYQARLQDVMKA
-39 RKLMD
+39 RKLMHK
-44 RKRERERDEIKDLA
+44 KRERDKINDLA
-58 QELAQEILI
+58 QELAQEMII
-67 IDTHIDTPIQLYI
+67 IDTHLDTPIQLYM
-80 QQDKNGSYEDI
+80 QQSKNGFYEDI
-91 TKPSSL
+91 TKTSSL

-120 SAEEKGTSF
+120 SAEEKGTAF
-129 KMAEELIQI
+129 EMAKDLIQI
-138 LESIMNKNPDKFR
+138 LEDIMNKHPSKFR
-151 LVKSPEEITNDKNI
+151 LVKSPEEITNEKGV

-176 PIESKLSNIKL
+176 PIESKLSNIKV

-210 YDENKNW
+210 YDSNKNW
-217 GGLSPFGREV
+217 GGLSPFGRKV

-250 VLRLTK
+250 VLKLTK

-276 VSDDMLQ
+276 VSDDMLR

-307 PKLVVTVQDVA
+307 PNLIVTVKDVA
-318 DHIDRVKNLVG
+318 DHIDRVKELVG
-329 IEHVGIGSDY
+329 IDHVGIGSDY

-345 PVGLEDTSSY
+345 PVGLEDTSTY
-355 PNLIEELLKR
+355 PNLIKELLNR
-365 NYSKEEIK
+365 NYTKEEIEK
-373 QIFGGNLLRVWREVK
+373 IFGGNLLRVWREVK

>member
-1 MTLIRFVTF
+1 MIILRTITLI
-10 LCFLLISPISFSEN
+10 CFLLISHLSFTEYR
-24 QDKNYQARLQDVMKA
+24 DKNYQARLQDVMKV

-44 RKRERERDEIKDLA
+44 KKRERDKINNLA
-58 QELAQEILI
+58 QELAQEMII
-67 IDTHIDTPIQLYI
+67 IDTHLDTPIQLYM
-80 QQDKNGSYEDI
+80 QQSKNGFYEDI
-91 TKPSSL
+91 TKTSSL

-120 SAEEKGTSF
+120 SAEEKGTAF
-129 KMAEELIQI
+129 EMAKDLIQI
-138 LESIMNKNPDKFR
+138 LEDIMNKHPSKFR
-151 LVKSPEEITNDKNI
+151 LVKSPEEITNEKGV

-176 PIESKLSNIKL
+176 PIESKLSNIKV

-210 YDENKNW
+210 YDSNKNW
-217 GGLSPFGREV
+217 GGLSPFGRKV

-250 VLRLTK
+250 VLKLTK

-276 VSDDMLQ
+276 VSDDMLR

-307 PKLVVTVQDVA
+307 PNLIVTVKDVA
-318 DHIDRVKNLVG
+318 DHIDRVKELVG
-329 IEHVGIGSDY
+329 IDHVGIGSDY

-345 PVGLEDTSSY
+345 PVGLEDTSTY
-355 PNLIEELLKR
+355 PNLIKELLNR
-365 NYSKEEIK
+365 NYTKEEIEK
-373 QIFGGNLLRVWREVK
+373 IFGGNLLRVWREVK

>member
-1 MTLIRFVTF
+1 MNIYKILTLIS
-10 LCFLLISPISFSEN
+10 LLVIPHLSFAEYKDN
-24 QDKNYQARLQDVMKA
+24 NYQARLQDVMKA

-44 RKRERERDEIKDLA
+44 KKRERDKINDLA
-58 QELAQEILI
+58 QELAQEMVI
-67 IDTHIDTPIQLYI
+67 IDTHLDTPIQLYM
-80 QQDKNGSYEDI
+80 QQDKNGFYEDI
-91 TKPSSL
+91 TKKSSL

-120 SAEEKGTSF
+120 SSEEKGTAF
-129 KMAEELIQI
+129 EMAKDLIKI
-138 LESIMNKNPDKFR
+138 LEDIMNKNPGKFR
-151 LVKSPEEITNDKNI
+151 LVKSPEEITNEKNI

-217 GGLSPFGREV
+217 GGLSPFGRKV

-250 VLRLTK
+250 VLKLTK

-276 VSDDMLQ
+276 VSDDMLRG
-283 ELAKNEGVIQ
+283 LAKNGGVIQ

-307 PKLVVTVQDVA
+307 PNLVVTVKDVA
-318 DHIDRVKNLVG
+318 DHIDRVKELVG
-329 IEHVGIGSDY
+329 IDHVGIGSDY

-345 PVGLEDTSSY
+345 PVGLEDTSTY
-355 PNLIEELLKR
+355 PNLIRELLNR
-365 NYSKEEIK
+365 DYTKEEIEK
-373 QIFGGNLLRVWREVK
+373 VFGGNLLRVWREVK
-388 KFSES
+388 KFSRS

>member
-1 MTLIRFVTF
+1 MIILRTITLI
-10 LCFLLISPISFSEN
+10 CFLLISHLSFTEYR
-24 QDKNYQARLQDVMKA
+24 DKNYQARLQDVMKA

-44 RKRERERDEIKDLA
+44 KKRERDKINNLA
-58 QELAQEILI
+58 QELAQEMII
-67 IDTHIDTPIQLYI
+67 IDTHLDTPIQLYM
-80 QQDKNGSYEDI
+80 QQSKNGFYEDI
-91 TKPSSL
+91 TKASSL

-120 SAEEKGTSF
+120 SAEEKGTAF
-129 KMAEELIQI
+129 EMAKDLIQI
-138 LESIMNKNPDKFR
+138 LEDIMNKHPSKFR
-151 LVKSPEEITNDKNI
+151 LVKSPEEITNEKGV

-176 PIESKLSNIKL
+176 PIESKLSNIKV

-210 YDENKNW
+210 YDSNKNW
-217 GGLSPFGREV
+217 GGLSPFGRKV

-276 VSDDMLQ
+276 VSDDMLR

-307 PKLVVTVQDVA
+307 PNLVVTVKDVA
-318 DHIDRVKNLVG
+318 DHIDRVKKLVG
-329 IEHVGIGSDY
+329 IDHVGIGSDY

-345 PVGLEDTSSY
+345 PVGLEDTSTY
-355 PNLIEELLKR
+355 PNLIKELLNR
-365 NYSKEEIK
+365 NYTKEEIEK
-373 QIFGGNLLRVWREVK
+373 IFGGNLLRVWREVK

>member
-1 MTLIRFVTF
+1 MNIYRILTLIS
-10 LCFLLISPISFSEN
+10 LLVIPHLSFAEYR
-24 QDKNYQARLQDVMKA
+24 DINYQARLQDVMKA

-44 RKRERERDEIKDLA
+44 KKRERDKINDLA
-58 QELAQEILI
+58 QELAQEMII
-67 IDTHIDTPIQLYI
+67 IDTHLDTPIQLYM

-91 TKPSSL
+91 TKKSSL

-120 SAEEKGTSF
+120 SAEEKGTAF
-129 KMAEELIQI
+129 EMAKDLIEI
-138 LESIMNKNPDKFR
+138 LEDIMNKYPGKFR
-151 LVKSPEEITNDKNI
+151 LVKSPEEITNEKNI

-217 GGLSPFGREV
+217 GGLSPFGRKV

-276 VSDDMLQ
+276 VSDDMLR
-283 ELAKNEGVIQ
+283 ELAKNGGVIQ

-307 PKLVVTVQDVA
+307 PNLVVTVKDVA
-318 DHIDRVKNLVG
+318 DHIDRVKKLVG
-329 IEHVGIGSDY
+329 IDHVGIGSDY

-345 PVGLEDTSSY
+345 PVGLEDTSTY
-355 PNLIEELLKR
+355 PNLIRELLKR
-365 NYSKEEIK
+365 DYTKEEIEK
-373 QIFGGNLLRVWREVK
+373 VFGGNLLRVWREVK
-388 KFSES
+388 KFAKS